1 MGAIQGLSCD
11 IRLSQADRASRADY
25 RVRRYLKFI
34 IPFNP
39 QLAKFASRFE
49 SRLGI
54 RMPLPSCSR
63 RSRCS
68 VSASI
73 ASKRFSCTVPIPS
86 KWQSQRAVF
95 GSAPSTSTRAE
106 TLVVE
111 FADKSVHWL
120 RLRKRAELEHRSAL
134 LISEPEAAHV
144 AAAGIA
150 LAQPFALFVP

>member
-1 MGAIQGLSCD
+1 LFKKEPVL
-11 IRLSQADRASRADY
+11 RLSIDR
-25 RVRRYLKFI
+25 F
-34 IPFNP
+34 
-39 QLAKFASRFE
+39 Q
-49 SRLGI
+49 
-54 RMPLPSCSR
+54 
-63 RSRCS
+63 
-68 VSASI
+68 
-73 ASKRFSCTVPIPS
+73 
-86 KWQSQRAVF
+86 AVF
-95 GSAPSTSTRAE
+95 VHCSDPFKVAEPAGGLWLCAFDQHPRRIRVEPLDVYTHE